1 MSAWRINFI
10 IMKQFTLPL
19 IEDNSR
25 PILKIEN
32 FFNIYAMLDTGAVIP
47 VWIKNETF
55 LKTIGGE
62 IIAYNQPFGG
72 FGGEARG
79 TLYRIPVFRLGD
91 LIYPELP
98 VIASSIDLPCNMLIS
113 ATMFGGLIYEIDDY
127 HHKFNVTIPDV
138 KSYVRKLEVKDSG
151 GKLHV
156 LCSDGEISEFK

>member
-1 MSAWRINFI
+1 VSFRWGDI
-10 IMKQFTLPL
+10 IRMKQFVLPL
-19 IEDNSR
+19 AQNTQR
-25 PILKIEN
+25 PIIRIEN
-32 FFNIYAMLDTGAVIP
+32 FFNIYSMLDTGALIP
-47 VWIKNETF
+47 VWVGNEDI
-55 LKTIGGE
+55 LKDIGGE

-91 LIYPELP
+91 LIYPKFP
-98 VIASSIDLPCNMLIS
+98 IIASPINIPCQMLAT

-127 HHKFNVTIPDV
+127 HHKFNVTIPED

-156 LCSDGEISEFK
+156 LCSDGDVK